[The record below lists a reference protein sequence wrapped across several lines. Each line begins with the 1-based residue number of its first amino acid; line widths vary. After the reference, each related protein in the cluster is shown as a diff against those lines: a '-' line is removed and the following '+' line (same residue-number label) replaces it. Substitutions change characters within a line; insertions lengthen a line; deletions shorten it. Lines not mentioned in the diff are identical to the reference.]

1 MGTSK
6 IGKIVNLQTSRF
18 IQWMKLFLLEIYVP
32 ESLVEV
38 RGVHVETY
46 NHLGC
51 QYIIFSHQL
60 KR

>member
-6 IGKIVNLQTSRF
+6 IGKIVNLKTYRF

-38 RGVHVETY
+38 RGVHV
-46 NHLGC
+46 
-51 QYIIFSHQL
+51 
-60 KR
+60 